1 MRYPKCLGGRF
12 LLNMDKVGMGWSLAS
27 DAGRVTANAAHPCP
41 LPPESDFPFG
51 PLGTLMTI
59 WGAGPKTIMQI

>member
-1 MRYPKCLGGRF
+1 
-12 LLNMDKVGMGWSLAS
+12 MGWSLAS